1 MYPTPGIL
9 PSANTLGQQPLH
21 AGQSSLAK
29 PTTKAAQDASMEKSY
44 TRVWVGGLPRNT
56 SVENVKDELQRI
68 FSQYGQVSDICVI
81 TTARDVMAFIQYGV
95 ESDASRA
102 QDEINGTYI
111 LGSRVKVNYAVI
123 RGSAGAPQG
132 PGAIQ
137 QEKDAKR
144 KRRRIP
150 REGSVFEVIVVGF
163 PQDITEGELTK
174 IGEQYQSRDVES
186 LQLVSKWS
194 DGDDKK
200 DGQLSSSSTCFCLL
214 SYSVRRDAVRCRRE
228 LDGAYF
234 DGGSGSKKD
243 RYSTTPNMQT
253 KTAVADHVVE
263 RGKDRRI
270 AGSSAELLCLSSA
283 SRESGGSRSRSR
295 SRHRRGRGGRY

>member
-9 PSANTLGQQPLH
+9 PTANNLGQQPMH
-21 AGQSSLAK
+21 AIPGNLAK

-56 SVENVKDELQRI
+56 SVENVKEELQRI

-111 LGSRVKVNYAVI
+111 LGSRVKANNDQVNYAVI

-163 PQDITEGELTK
+163 PQDITEDELTR
-174 IGEQYQSRDVES
+174 IGEQYQSRDIES
-186 LQLVSKWS
+186 LQLVSKWT

-200 DGQLSSSSTCFCLL
+200 YIVLSIN
-214 SYSVRRDAVRCRRE
+214 SVLTLRCRRE

-234 DGGSGSKKD
+234 EGGDSNKKD
-243 RYSTTPNMQT
+243 RY
-253 KTAVADHVVE
+253 
-263 RGKDRRI
+263 RL
-270 AGSSAELLCLSSA
+270 SAYTLRQYNA
-283 SRESGGSRSRSR
+283 KYAR
-295 SRHRRGRGGRY
+295 

>member
-9 PSANTLGQQPLH
+9 PTANNLGQQPMH
-21 AGQSSLAK
+21 AVPGNLAK

-56 SVENVKDELQRI
+56 SVENVKEELQRI

-163 PQDITEGELTK
+163 PQDITEDELTR
-174 IGEQYQSRDVES
+174 IGEQYQSRDIES
-186 LQLVSKWS
+186 LQLVSKWT

-200 DGQLSSSSTCFCLL
+200 YIVLSMSP
-214 SYSVRRDAVRCRRE
+214 
-228 LDGAYF
+228 G
-234 DGGSGSKKD
+234 
-243 RYSTTPNMQT
+243 
-253 KTAVADHVVE
+253 
-263 RGKDRRI
+263 
-270 AGSSAELLCLSSA
+270 
-283 SRESGGSRSRSR
+283 
-295 SRHRRGRGGRY
+295 